1 MTWIAGA
8 IGFFRSPV
16 GQWVGI
22 ALAVLAFISWQRH
35 DAARD
40 ATVQAREECRI
51 EAQERTTEEVERQ
64 RQIAETVLQEARDR
78 QAITEAELAELQERA
93 DELLAELRE
102 SGGTCPLDPDTLRRL
117 RDIR

>member
-1 MTWIAGA
+1 MIGLIAARFMG
-8 IGFFRSPV
+8 SPV
-16 GQWVGI
+16 AKWVGI

-40 ATVQAREECRI
+40 ATVKAREECRI
-51 EAQERTTEEVERQ
+51 KVQERTEAEVERQ
-64 RQIAETVLQEARDR
+64 RRSAETVLEEARRR
-78 QAITEAELAELQERA
+78 QAITETELAELKDRA
-93 DELLAELRE
+93 NALLRELRK